1 MEIKIKKEDTTK
13 LASLIYL
20 GNLVIN
26 GYKKSKEVKSE
37 YVRLTD
43 DVYRQI
49 IEIVP
54 INTLNY
60 EFKNMPNNK
69 SLDAQI
75 ADFRDRISDMIEEDY
90 QDFQDALFVDLI
102 SK

>member
-37 YVRLTD
+37 YVRLAD
-43 DVYRQI
+43 DIYRQI

-90 QDFQDALFVDLI
+90 QDFQDSLFVDLI